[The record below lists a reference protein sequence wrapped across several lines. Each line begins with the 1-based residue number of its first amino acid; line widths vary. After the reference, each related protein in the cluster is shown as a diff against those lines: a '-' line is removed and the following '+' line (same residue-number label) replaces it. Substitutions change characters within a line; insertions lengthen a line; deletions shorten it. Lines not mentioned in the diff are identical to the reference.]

1 MKPSYTAHFNILH
14 VILTQQTVFFLEVG
28 GAVGGAVGGLKYLKR
43 YLQALPTSPA
53 PYRPP
58 PLFFV
63 AFPLLVRIFRSSA
76 LIKSL
81 VQAGSLINLRHLQ
94 FAALSIKLKYPKSL
108 TAFCVYHNQFSRCI
122 SYSNLNSQRVFFTLR
137 QTLA

>member
-28 GAVGGAVGGLKYLKR
+28 GAVGGAVGGLEYLKR
-43 YLQALPTSPA
+43 CLQALPTSP
-53 PYRPP
+53 YRPP
-58 PLFFV
+58 FFV

-108 TAFCVYHNQFSRCI
+108 TTFCVYHNQFSRCI

>member
-1 MKPSYTAHFNILH
+1 M
-14 VILTQQTVFFLEVG
+14 LTG
-28 GAVGGAVGGLKYLKR
+28 
-43 YLQALPTSPA
+43 SPDFS

-58 PLFFV
+58 FFV

-122 SYSNLNSQRVFFTLR
+122 SYSNLNSQRVFFYFATNTGLIFSPNKNHKYNLPAIILPVNTLISVILSR
-137 QTLA
+137 VINYVVVVVFFL